1 MLHLR
6 MIVPADRSTAVIDLL
21 SADPAVTHVI
31 VLPGAACVP
40 SGDVVLCDVVR
51 EGADEVL
58 AALRKLGVD
67 EAGGISIEG
76 VEVTLSAAADRAARA
91 APGLGTDAVVWDEV
105 AHKTGE
111 ETRLSATYLLLITL
125 ATMIAGI
132 GVLLDQ
138 PILIVG
144 AMVVGP
150 EFGPLAALSVALVRW
165 RPRII
170 RRSTMALVAGFVI
183 AMAVTVLSTWA
194 LTAAGLVDREM
205 LLVDRPQ
212 TDFIW
217 RPDALSWV
225 VGFLAGVAGM
235 LSVTSNKSGSL
246 VGVLISVTTV
256 PAAANV
262 AVALAYNVWDEAV
275 GSTIQLMVNLAA
287 IVLAGVLTLLVQ
299 RLWWWQILARR
310 RFWAARPGLLG
321 SRPGGRVVARLAP
334 AARPA
339 DRLADPVAGEGDRP
353 TV

>member
-6 MIVPADRSTAVIDLL
+6 VIVPADRSPAVVDLL

-31 VLPGAACVP
+31 VLPGAARVP
-40 SGDVVLCDVVR
+40 AGDVVLCDVAR

-58 AALRKLGVD
+58 VALRKLGVD
-67 EAGGISIEG
+67 RTGGIAVEG
-76 VEVTLSAAADRAARA
+76 VDVTLSAAADGASRA
-91 APGLGTDAVVWDEV
+91 APGLSTDAVVWDEV
-105 AHKTGE
+105 ARKTGE

-125 ATMIAGI
+125 ATIIAGI

-165 RPRII
+165 RRPII
-170 RRSTMALVAGFVI
+170 RRSAVALVVGFVV
-183 AMAVTVLSTWA
+183 AMAVTVLSTWV
-194 LTAAGLVDREM
+194 LTAAGLIDREM
-205 LLVDRPQ
+205 LLVDRPL

-217 RPDALSWV
+217 RPDGLSWV

-262 AVALAYNVWDEAV
+262 AVALAYNVLDEAV
-275 GSTIQLMVNLAA
+275 GSAIQLLINLAA

-299 RLWWWQILARR
+299 RLWWWRITASRR
-310 RFWAARPGLLG
+310 SWMGRSGLVG
-321 SRPGGRVVARLAP
+321 PRRGNRAP
-334 AARPA
+334 ARPA
-339 DRLADPVAGEGDRP
+339 PASRAADRADS
-353 TV
+353 